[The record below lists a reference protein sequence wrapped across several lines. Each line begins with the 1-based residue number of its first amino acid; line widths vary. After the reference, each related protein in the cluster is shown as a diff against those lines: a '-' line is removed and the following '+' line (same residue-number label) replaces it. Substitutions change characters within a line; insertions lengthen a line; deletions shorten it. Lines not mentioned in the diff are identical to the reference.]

1 VRSAVA
7 VAFLCAIA
15 AIGLGSELAFRLATA
30 SPAAPPPGSG
40 CAVLVLGYPS
50 RSDGS
55 PDPIQRSRV
64 AAGVATLDAFRCE
77 TLVLSGGAAHNAFVE
92 ADAMAGVARELGVA
106 GDRVALE
113 RRARDT
119 WENVAFSL
127 PFLEGRGTVYV
138 VSEALHARRGVRY
151 LCRQRPDLCAS
162 AQPVAA
168 AVPFWWKPPAAAYEL
183 WKWLRDRETQRGAP
197 G

>member
-1 VRSAVA
+1 VRKALVA
-7 VAFLCAIA
+7 VLGSIA
-15 AIGLGSELAFRLATA
+15 AIALGSALAFRLATKA
-30 SPAAPPPGSG
+30 PSAPPPGRD

-50 RSDGS
+50 RGDGS
-55 PDPIQRSRV
+55 PDPVQRRRI
-64 AAGVATLDAFRCE
+64 AAGVATLRAFQCA

-92 ADAMAGVARELGVA
+92 ADAMAAVARELGV
-106 GDRVALE
+106 GDDHIALE

-127 PFLEGRGTVYV
+127 PLLEDRGALYV

-151 LCRQRPDLCAS
+151 LCRQRPDLCAR

-168 AVPFWWKPPAAAYEL
+168 PAPLWWKPLAAAYEL
-183 WKWLRDRETQRGAP
+183 WEWMRDRETPRGAP